1 MGAYDRELQPLV
13 VTPKH
18 QFRQHFGRSVRSL
31 ARYDDITMCVVCGG
45 ARACQDACERA
56 CVRAYVRFQVSKVWR
71 IAVSI

>member
-31 ARYDDITMCVVCGG
+31 AMMILPCVWCVGVRVRVRM
-45 ARACQDACERA
+45 RASVRV
-56 CVRAYVRFQVSKVWR
+56 CVRTCASK
-71 IAVSI
+71 